1 MQVRGARLS
10 AAKAQPAEFLRILD
24 VNRRDKPGVKQVLL
38 QLGLLFQTE
47 VTIMATTQGQKVPY
61 LLGRRLLD

>member
-10 AAKAQPAEFLRILD
+10 AAKAQPAEFLLILD

>member
-10 AAKAQPAEFLRILD
+10 AAKAQPAEFLSILD

-47 VTIMATTQGQKVPY
+47 VPIMATTQRQEMPY